1 MSNNIKHTTEKKFFK
16 RQHSQEAE
24 IYKKCMLLTNKGPIT
39 AKHWIEYLRD
49 NWDIFRRELSDI
61 NLLIICGVHGGKDG
75 KYFGDTFNVETC
87 KLQVVSHT
95 TFT

>member
-1 MSNNIKHTTEKKFFK
+1 MTTEEPARFVNE
-16 RQHSQEAE
+16 QCAV
-24 IYKKCMLLTNKGPIT
+24 LTYTGDLQAID
-39 AKHWIEYLRD
+39 WREYLQKHRKTLQG
-49 NWDIFRRELSDI
+49 ELPEI
-61 NLLIICGVHGGKDG
+61 KLLIICGVHGGSDG